1 MRQTAAI
8 RASGS
13 RDERLRCLTVP
24 TLVIHGMAD
33 RLILPI
39 GGQHTAELVPGANL
53 LLLHDMGHDLP
64 RPLWPLLVDAIV
76 SHTTHAIG

>member
-1 MRQTAAI
+1 
-8 RASGS
+8 
-13 RDERLRCLTVP
+13 
-24 TLVIHGMAD
+24 MAD

-53 LLLHDMGHDLP
+53 LLVHDMGHDLP